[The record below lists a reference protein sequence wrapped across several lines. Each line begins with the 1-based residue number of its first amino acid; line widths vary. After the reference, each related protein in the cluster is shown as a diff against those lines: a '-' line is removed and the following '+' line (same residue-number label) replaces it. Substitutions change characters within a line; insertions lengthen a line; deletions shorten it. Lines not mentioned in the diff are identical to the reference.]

1 MSVCLADRCGLGHSA
16 QLSSVWPDNDNDNDN
31 DNNNDNNDDD
41 DDDEVSGEWAAT
53 TVCCVLFL

>member
-1 MSVCLADRCGLGHSA
+1 MRPGS